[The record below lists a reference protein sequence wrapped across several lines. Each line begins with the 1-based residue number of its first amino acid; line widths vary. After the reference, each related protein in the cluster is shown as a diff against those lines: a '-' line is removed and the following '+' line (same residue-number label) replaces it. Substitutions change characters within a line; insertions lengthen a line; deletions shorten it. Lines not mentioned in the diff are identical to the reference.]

1 MVTQT
6 KSQEFDRAQ
15 VSRLSHS
22 PLINWQIHSIR
33 CFQAHQNSV
42 TRPKIIDGPVEPVLK
57 IVQAVLRIVPIVL
70 GGLQNVSLFKC
81 LVPLLHL

>member
-6 KSQEFDRAQ
+6 KSQELYRAK
-15 VSRLSHS
+15 VYILSHS
-22 PLINWQIHSIR
+22 PFINWQIHSSL
-33 CFQAHQNSV
+33 CFQVHQNSV

-70 GGLQNVSLFKC
+70 GGLQNVSLFKF
-81 LVPLLHL
+81 